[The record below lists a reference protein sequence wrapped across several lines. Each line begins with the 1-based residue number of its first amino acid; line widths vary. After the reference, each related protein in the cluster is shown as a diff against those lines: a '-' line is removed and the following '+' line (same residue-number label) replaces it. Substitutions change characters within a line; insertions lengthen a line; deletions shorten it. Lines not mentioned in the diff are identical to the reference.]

1 MAEKIILEVDGVRY
15 KLHKA
20 KVFGS
25 CLRCALHECCHKIRA
40 YSICVALSGDY
51 CYNFLPEKKKD
62 VVSKK

>member
-15 KLHKA
+15 KLHKTKA
-20 KVFGS
+20 LGS
-25 CLRCALHECCHKIRA
+25 CLRCALYEFCHKVSA
-40 YSICVALSGDY
+40 YSICIALSGEC